1 MVDAVPTA
9 SFASA
14 SNSRKN
20 DLFISY
26 AFEDIEF
33 VKKLDTAI
41 RGLGRNPWID
51 LEDLP
56 YNMAR
61 TQAEEWQYIEEGI
74 NEADVFV
81 FVISPDSLASESDL
95 AELQFA
101 AQCRKPIIPVVCRE
115 VEEITV
121 PEWLQD
127 RDSWILINLDD
138 PQDPFE
144 PLAARVTHVHIY
156 ERLRTRASE
165 WERSGRDVNLLLYR
179 GDLESV
185 KEWVENNTA
194 LKLQLTPLQAEYY
207 QSSVAAEIRHLLP
220 RRPEL
225 FISYSRRDKA
235 FVEDLCRRLKVNNI
249 NLWVDWENIPV
260 ASPWRE
266 ELKEGIKNSDNFLFI
281 MSSESVGSKYCR
293 DEIGQA
299 AGHKK
304 RVITIVLRRDYDR
317 QQVHEAV
324 KERNWLYYDS
334 YSSLDALLPNLLGV
348 IKKDEKYVKAHT
360 NLLLQAIEW
369 DEQKRNE
376 EFLLRGSKL
385 RDAIAWLA
393 QGDDT
398 EKEPKPTQLQ
408 REFIQA
414 SKKNRNRM
422 RLVRWLA
429 GGLATVGIV
438 GSFLVTEV
446 KTTGEIK
453 ALVNSLETK
462 QELDA
467 LMVSLKAGR
476 DLKNRVLGGLLSRID
491 PASQVQ
497 VVTALHKSIYGLNEH
512 NRLEMHQGR
521 VYRASFIGEDGLLAS
536 SGQDGTIRLWQ
547 GDGTPV
553 QQPLVGHQEDVVALD
568 FFPERQQLV
577 SASYDG
583 NVKLWQISRAPAGV
597 PAWKLI
603 KTLSGHRDWVHDVR
617 FSPNGRWIASA
628 SRDNTIKIWRVGQHS
643 ATLVSTLV
651 VDAPVFSISFSPD
664 SRTLASAGFNG
675 VRLWSGQ
682 NFAQMK
688 ALPNTDAHIWV
699 SFSPDGSRLVSSG
712 FDRTVKLWKPDGTL
726 VANLAGHED
735 SVYRTVFSHDS
746 QVLASASADYT
757 IRVWNA
763 ADGQALRTL
772 RGHQDEV
779 YRVQF
784 SPDSRMIA
792 SAGADDTVK
801 LWQPSNQLTSR
812 PLNTAQFW
820 QQENDALWSDLPG
833 HRNEILDIDF
843 SEDGKMLASASADGS
858 IRLWQT
864 GNDSIVRLPHQKPI
878 SDVIFSKTG
887 NFLVSSGLQSL
898 NFWRPDGTRIG
909 TATVS
914 DTNIRGISLN
924 DSGNLLVSG
933 DEKGKVVVW
942 RLDASNHRLLPQEKE
957 LVDPATFDPSTQ
969 TKKAH
974 QKPVSSVN
982 LSPDGEVVATAGEDF
997 TVKLWQSS
1005 DGKLLHTLKSNRGIP
1020 TSVNFSPSG
1029 RLLVSASKEA
1039 SIAKSA
1045 GEIVIWNREGKRLQT
1060 VTHFKD
1066 QQLGDIESVSFSPDG
1081 EWLAAADSQDNS
1093 IKLWKVANPDTEN
1106 LKLQPFKSLRGHSAP
1121 ILQLRHSTTYNSSE
1135 GYLLASASQD
1145 GTVKLWKKEGDLITT
1160 FSEHRREVV
1169 SVNFSPDGRMLAS
1182 ASKDRKVLLRPL
1194 PIGYSNAVLD
1204 DLIDDSCRKL
1214 DDYIDTNQFTNL
1226 DREMFARTRDTRGF
1240 CQPRV
1245 EALEENA
1252 Q

>member
-26 AFEDIEF
+26 SFEDIEF

-61 TQAEEWQYIEEGI
+61 TQAEERQYIEEGI
-74 NEADVFV
+74 DEADVFV
-81 FVISPDSLASESDL
+81 FVISPDSLASELDL

-101 AQCRKPIIPVVCRE
+101 GQRQKPIIPVVCRA
-115 VEEITV
+115 VEEATV
-121 PEWLQD
+121 PEWLHD
-127 RDSWILINLDD
+127 RDSWILINLDN

-165 WERSGRDVNLLLYR
+165 WEGSGRDINFLLYKS
-179 GDLESV
+179 DLESV
-185 KEWVENNTA
+185 KEWVEHNTA

-207 QSSVAAEIRHLLP
+207 QASIAAEIKHLLP
-220 RRPEL
+220 RRPDV

-235 FVEDLCRRLKVNNI
+235 FVEDLCRHLKRNNI

-299 AGHKK
+299 AEHKK

-317 QQVHEAV
+317 KQVHEAV
-324 KERNWLYYDS
+324 KERNWLYSDS
-334 YSSLDALLPNLLGV
+334 YNSFDALLRNLLEV
-348 IKKDEKYVKAHT
+348 IRKDEKYVRTHT

-369 DEQKRNE
+369 DEHKRNE
-376 EFLLRGSKL
+376 ESLLRGSKL
-385 RDAIAWLA
+385 RDAISWLA

-438 GSFLVTEV
+438 GSFLVTEI

-476 DLKNRVLGGLLSRID
+476 DLKNRVLGDLLGWID
-491 PASQVQ
+491 PGSQVQ

-521 VYRASFIGEDGLLAS
+521 VYRASFIGNQGLLAS
-536 SGQDGTIRLWQ
+536 SGQDRTIRLWQ
-547 GDGTPV
+547 SDGTPTR
-553 QQPLVGHQEDVVALD
+553 QPLVGHQEDVVALD
-568 FFPERQQLV
+568 FFPNRQQLV

-583 NVKLWQISRAPAGV
+583 NVKLWQITRSSKGV
-597 PAWKLI
+597 PTWTLL
-603 KTLSGHRDWVHDVR
+603 KTLSGHTDRVFDVR
-617 FSPNGRWIASA
+617 FSPDGRWIASA
-628 SRDNTIKIWRVGQHS
+628 SQDGTVKLWQVEQATVQPV
-643 ATLVSTLV
+643 ATLT
-651 VDAPVFSISFSPD
+651 VDASVYSISFSPD
-664 SRTLASAGFNG
+664 SKTLAAASSNG
-675 VRLWSGQ
+675 VRLWTGEK
-682 NFAQMK
+682 FAQVK
-688 ALPNTDAHIWV
+688 ALPETDPYVWV
-699 SFSPDGSRLVSSG
+699 SFSPDGKRLVTSG
-712 FDRTVKLWKPDGTL
+712 FDRTIKLWKPDGTL
-726 VANLAGHED
+726 VANLEGHED
-735 SVYRTVFSHDS
+735 SVYRTVFSPDG

-763 ADGQALRTL
+763 ANGQPLRTL

-784 SPDSRMIA
+784 SPDNRMIA

-801 LWQPSNQLTSR
+801 LWQPSNRLTSGS
-812 PLNTAQFW
+812 LNTVEFW
-820 QQENDALWSDLPG
+820 QQENNALWSDLQG
-833 HRNEILDIDF
+833 HRNAILDIDF
-843 SEDGKMLASASADGS
+843 SKDGKTLASASEDGT

-864 GNDSIVRLPHQKPI
+864 GNDSIVRLPHQGRL

-887 NFLVSSGLQSL
+887 KFLVSSGLQSL
-898 NFWRPDGTRIG
+898 NFWRPDGTLISS
-909 TATVS
+909 ATVS
-914 DTNIRGISLN
+914 DTNIRSISLN
-924 DSGNLLVSG
+924 DRSDRLVSG
-933 DEKGKVVVW
+933 DEKGKVVLW
-942 RLDASNHRLLPQEKE
+942 RLEWSNERLLYPVRE
-957 LVDPATFDPSTQ
+957 LQDQANP
-969 TKKAH
+969 AH
-974 QKPVSSVN
+974 QKPVSSVS
-982 LSPDGEVVATAGEDF
+982 LSPDGQTIATAGEDF
-997 TVKLWQSS
+997 TVKLWQFS
-1005 DGKLLHTLKSNRGIP
+1005 DGTLLKTLKVHKGVP
-1020 TSVNFSPSG
+1020 TSVNFSPDG
-1029 RLLVSASKEA
+1029 QLLVAASKEVSVA
-1039 SIAKSA
+1039 NSVGEIIVWSRA
-1045 GEIVIWNREGKRLQT
+1045 GERLQT

-1081 EWLAAADSQDNS
+1081 EWLAAADSRDNS
-1093 IKLWKVANPDTEN
+1093 IKLWKVIDASREN
-1106 LKLQPFKSLRGHSAP
+1106 FKIQPFKSLKGHSAS
-1121 ILQLRHSTTYNSSE
+1121 ILQLRYSDGYNSSE

-1169 SVNFSPDGRMLAS
+1169 SVNFSPDGKMLAS
-1182 ASKDRKVLLRPL
+1182 ASYDRQVLLRPL
-1194 PIGYSNAVLD
+1194 PIGYSNEVLD
-1204 DLIDDSCRKL
+1204 DLIDESCQKL
-1214 DDYIDTNQFTNL
+1214 KDYVDTNQFTNS
-1226 DREMFARTRDTRGF
+1226 DGEMFVRTQETRSF

-1245 EALEENA
+1245 EAMEA
-1252 Q
+1252 RPSQQ